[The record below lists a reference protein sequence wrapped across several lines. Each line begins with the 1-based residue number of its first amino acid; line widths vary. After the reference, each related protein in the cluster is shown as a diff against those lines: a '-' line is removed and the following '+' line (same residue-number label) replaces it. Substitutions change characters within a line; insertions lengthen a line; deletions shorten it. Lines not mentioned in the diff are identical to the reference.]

1 MKVYFLSSMPC
12 ALFLN
17 GIYFGQTDSFER
29 YTTVPLSDNV
39 YAEFC
44 PQGALPIRF
53 FINENLRFSPPEGC
67 EIYLLRDGI
76 AIYAKEFV
84 STDFALRPIAQS
96 RERDFLV
103 SVFSQGVLQ
112 AAFESEKGMFIS
124 TLPPAFYNCQISF
137 YQDLAFLA
145 NEKQLAIYTKTGTC
159 LFCKPISSFSVE
171 NDKLTVK
178 RPLFD
183 CLQTIAEEVF
193 ILRSESCEQISR
205 TVIKQKDFKR
215 QEFLA
220 CMFFESLLQQGNFE
234 EFLSEELHY
243 KKDELCDFL
252 GDFLAVFPTEQPNV
266 CALMRKKATRIFE
279 INYFSIEIQDGKII
293 DVKG

>member
-1 MKVYFLSSMPC
+1 M
-12 ALFLN
+12 
-17 GIYFGQTDSFER
+17 
-29 YTTVPLSDNV
+29 
-39 YAEFC
+39 
-44 PQGALPIRF
+44 
-53 FINENLRFSPPEGC
+53 
-67 EIYLLRDGI
+67 
-76 AIYAKEFV
+76 
-84 STDFALRPIAQS
+84 
-96 RERDFLV
+96 
-103 SVFSQGVLQ
+103 
-112 AAFESEKGMFIS
+112 
-124 TLPPAFYNCQISF
+124 
-137 YQDLAFLA
+137 A

-159 LFCKPISSFSVE
+159 LFCKQISSFSVE

-205 TVIKQKDFKR
+205 TVIKQKDFTR